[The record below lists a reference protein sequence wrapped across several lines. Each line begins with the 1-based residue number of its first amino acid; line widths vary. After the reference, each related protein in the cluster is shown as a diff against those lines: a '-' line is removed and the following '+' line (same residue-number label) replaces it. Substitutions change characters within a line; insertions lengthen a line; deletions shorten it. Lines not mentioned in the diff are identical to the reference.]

1 MKQVVLIL
9 LVVTIAACGATS
21 PVAPLDTTS
30 QTPPSTTLSVS
41 TSIGQTGQEFPFK
54 RILCFGDSLTYG
66 TTSRVHGFM
75 PTLTAVEGYVP
86 KLARLLSAEYGEGLQ
101 LINSGIGG
109 ETSSEGLE
117 RLSSELRQ
125 YDPDLV
131 LLLEGIVDVNSE
143 FPRFPLV
150 RANLNE
156 MMRRVLRSG
165 KQVIIA
171 TYPPLNPE
179 GFRIQGIENVP
190 RLNNVIRQEA
200 KELDVL
206 IADHEKDW
214 NGNMAGQGPDGLHP
228 NDGGYEKMAETWL
241 KSIKELLGKMST

>member
-1 MKQVVLIL
+1 MKRVVLVLMVI
-9 LVVTIAACGATS
+9 TIAACESTS
-21 PVAPLDTTS
+21 PVAPRAVPSEPAMPTS
-30 QTPPSTTLSVS
+30 LSGS
-41 TSIGQTGQEFPFK
+41 TSVGQTGQEFLFK

-66 TTSRVHGFM
+66 TTSRADGFM

-86 KLARLLSAEYGEGLQ
+86 KLARLLSAEYGEGLA

-109 ETSSEGLE
+109 ETSSEGVE
-117 RLSSELRQ
+117 RLSGELRL

-131 LLLEGIVDVNSE
+131 LLLEGVVDVNSQN
-143 FPRFPLV
+143 PRFPLV

-179 GFRIQGIENVP
+179 GFRIQGIDNVP
-190 RLNNVIRQEA
+190 RLNDVIRQEA
-200 KELDVL
+200 KQLDVL
-206 IADHEKDW
+206 VADHENDW
-214 NGNMAGQGPDGLHP
+214 SGNMSGQGPDGLHP
-228 NDGGYEKMAETWL
+228 NDSGYEMMARTWL
-241 KSIKELLGKMST
+241 NSIKELVAKVST

>member
-1 MKQVVLIL
+1 
-9 LVVTIAACGATS
+9 
-21 PVAPLDTTS
+21 
-30 QTPPSTTLSVS
+30 
-41 TSIGQTGQEFPFK
+41 
-54 RILCFGDSLTYG
+54 
-66 TTSRVHGFM
+66 
-75 PTLTAVEGYVP
+75 
-86 KLARLLSAEYGEGLQ
+86 LSAEYGEGLQ
-101 LINSGIGG
+101 VINQGLGG
-109 ETSSEGLE
+109 ENSTDGLE
-117 RLSSELRQ
+117 RLSGELRL

-131 LLLEGIVDVNSE
+131 LLLEGVVDVNGE

-179 GFRIQGIENVP
+179 GFRIQGIDNVP

-206 IADHEKDW
+206 IADHEDDW
-214 NGNMAGQGPDGLHP
+214 NGNMSGQGPDGLHP
-228 NDGGYEKMAETWL
+228 NDSGYEMMAETWL
-241 KSIKELLGKMST
+241 NSIQELLEKIST